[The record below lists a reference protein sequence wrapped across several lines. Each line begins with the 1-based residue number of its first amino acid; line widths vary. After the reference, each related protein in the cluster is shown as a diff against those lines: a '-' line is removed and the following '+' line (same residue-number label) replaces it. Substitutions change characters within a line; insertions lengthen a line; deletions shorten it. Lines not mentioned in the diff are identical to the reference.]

1 MRDYCHIIFK
11 LIKKKITLQITQ
23 VITFVVYSAFKSFQ
37 MQNMVDIMYISTPL
51 PVEFCAKFQNVQY
64 FSYKLPASQA

>member
-1 MRDYCHIIFK
+1 
-11 LIKKKITLQITQ
+11 
-23 VITFVVYSAFKSFQ
+23 

-64 FSYKLPASQA
+64 FSSKLPARPKMPCMIFYYLPVQIKFEARQICPIAADVT

>member
-37 MQNMVDIMYISTPL
+37 MQNMVDIM
-51 PVEFCAKFQNVQY
+51 
-64 FSYKLPASQA
+64 